1 MFNSARPLGDM
12 TYKSTLRDMISQ
24 WNKKRLVKR
33 RAANQQSY
41 PMKLGVLGIMKNE
54 SLNVEEWIQ
63 HYVSMGAGKIYL
75 IDNGSTDDT
84 VEKVQKWVAT
94 GHVELILR
102 PTPYRQHQH
111 YWDAIKT
118 LKIKNTCEWLI
129 IADLDEFW
137 FCPDGQPIATKLLDE
152 HFSFVK
158 LIYANWRQFGSSGLS
173 EHPKSI
179 RAALIKVAPDLGT
192 HTLRKYMV
200 RTKQLRFG
208 FSFDMHHVSGVP
220 SRAVVSD
227 NHNFHLNHY
236 QIQSRHYFETS
247 KMQRGD
253 VLHISR
259 DSLRDWRYFDLMDQT
274 CTVEDRIL
282 SDLVTSGKLPS

>member
-1 MFNSARPLGDM
+1 M
-12 TYKSTLRDMISQ
+12 TYKLSLRDIVHQ
-24 WNKKRLVKR
+24 WNKQRLVR
-33 RAANQQSY
+33 RHAAIQRSY
-41 PMKLGVLGIMKNE
+41 PHKLGVLGIMKNE
-54 SLNVEEWIQ
+54 SLNIDEWIS
-63 HYVSMGAGKIYL
+63 HYMAMGAGKIYL

-84 VEKVQKWVAT
+84 VAKAQKWIEK
-94 GHVELILR
+94 GHVELIMR
-102 PTPYRQHQH
+102 TTPHKQHQH

-118 LKIKNTCEWLI
+118 LKIKTTCEWLI

-158 LIYANWRQFGSSGLS
+158 LVYANWRQFGSSGLS

-179 RAALIKVAPDLGT
+179 RTAMVKVAPDLGT

-200 RTKQLRFG
+200 RTNQLRFG

-236 QIQSRHYFETS
+236 QIQSRNYFETI

-253 VLHISR
+253 VLHLSR
-259 DSLRDWRYFDLMDQT
+259 DTLRDWTYFELVDQT
-274 CTVEDRIL
+274 CTVEDRCL
-282 SDLVTSGKLPS
+282 SNLVASGKLPTFDD